1 MSLALERTGTIDRLG
16 ARPRLLATLI
26 LLLGVTALQGLPA
39 QALALG
45 LALLLVLAGGQPLR
59 PLGRRLLH
67 LEGFLLA
74 LLLLLPLT
82 VPGPALLDLGPVII
96 SETGL
101 LRALGVVL
109 KVNAAILVIFALIG
123 GLEPLRLGHAARGLG
138 VPLRLVQ
145 LFLFTS
151 RHIEVYRGEI
161 RRLRDA
167 MKARAFTART
177 SLHSFRSFGN
187 LAGMVLVRALE
198 KSARVEEAMRC
209 RAFDGRL
216 PAIAP
221 EDEGAGGALCVTLAV
236 LAALALL
243 LLDHWP

>member
-1 MSLALERTGTIDRLG
+1 MSLAVDQRGMIGRLG
-16 ARPRLLATLI
+16 VRARLLATLV
-26 LLLGVTALQGLPA
+26 LLLGITVLHGLPA

-45 LALLLVLAGGQPLR
+45 LGLGLVLAGGQPLR

-67 LEGFLLA
+67 LEGFLVV

-82 VPGPALLDLGPVII
+82 VPGPSLLDLGPFSIG
-96 SETGL
+96 EAGL
-101 LRALGVVL
+101 RRAVGIVF

-138 VPLRLVQ
+138 MPLRLVQ

-151 RHIEVYRGEI
+151 RYVDVYRGEI
-161 RRLRDA
+161 RRLLDA
-167 MKARAFTART
+167 MKARAFTPRM
-177 SLHSFRSFGN
+177 SLHSFRAFGN
-187 LAGMVLVRALE
+187 LAGMVLVRALD

-221 EDEGAGGALCVTLAV
+221 ENEAPGGMRCVTLAV

-243 LLDHWP
+243 LLDHWS